1 MVRTVEN
8 YRQIVKQLLT
18 IYSQIPYVHDD
29 LFDETI
35 FDDESG
41 RYLLVTMG
49 WQGSKRINTI
59 VLHLDLRD
67 DKVWIQCNNTDQDI
81 VQELVQS
88 GIAPADIAIPVSTKS
103 HMERQEAS
111 VLGAV

>member
-1 MVRTVEN
+1 MAGTVEN
-8 YRQIVKQLLT
+8 YRQIIKQLLT
-18 IYSQIPYVHDD
+18 TYSQIPYVHDD
-29 LFDETI
+29 LADETI

-49 WQGSKRINTI
+49 WQDSERINTI

-88 GIAPADIAIPVSTKS
+88 GIAAEDIVIPVSAKS
-103 HMERQEAS
+103 NKESPEAS
-111 VLGAV
+111 VLAPV